1 MDRNK
6 PVGIRSRVSVDVQ
19 ERIPADAIA
28 APLIASQFSNRANRR
43 FGPRE
48 IR

>member
-6 PVGIRSRVSVDVQ
+6 PVETRSRMSVDAQ
-19 ERIPADAIA
+19 ERIPTDAIA
-28 APLIASQFSNRANRR
+28 ALIAAQFSNRANRR